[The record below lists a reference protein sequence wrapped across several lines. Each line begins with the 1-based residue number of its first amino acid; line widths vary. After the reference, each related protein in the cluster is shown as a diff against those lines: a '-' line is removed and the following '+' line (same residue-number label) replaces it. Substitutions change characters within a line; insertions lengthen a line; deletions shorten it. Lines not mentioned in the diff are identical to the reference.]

1 MQSMCDLLDYL
12 KIAYI
17 QMDDQDADDTEI
29 KSAKTIIA
37 TPGIKPS
44 HRLYT
49 TYGKKIV
56 SELSFL

>member
-1 MQSMCDLLDYL
+1 MCDLLDYL
-12 KIAYI
+12 QIAYI
-17 QMDDQDADDTEI
+17 QMDDQDADGDQI
-29 KSAKTIIA
+29 KKAKTIIA

>member
-1 MQSMCDLLDYL
+1 MQAVCDLLRYL
-12 KIAYI
+12 EIGYV
-17 QMDDQDADDTEI
+17 QMDDEDADTELL
-29 KSAKTIIA
+29 KSAITIIA
-37 TPGIKPS
+37 TPGIKPT

>member
-1 MQSMCDLLDYL
+1 MQSMCDLLNHLQIVYL
-12 KIAYI
+12 
-17 QMDDQDADDTEI
+17 QMDDQDADDEQI
-29 KSAKTIIA
+29 KKSKTIIA

-49 TYGKKIV
+49 TYGNKIM